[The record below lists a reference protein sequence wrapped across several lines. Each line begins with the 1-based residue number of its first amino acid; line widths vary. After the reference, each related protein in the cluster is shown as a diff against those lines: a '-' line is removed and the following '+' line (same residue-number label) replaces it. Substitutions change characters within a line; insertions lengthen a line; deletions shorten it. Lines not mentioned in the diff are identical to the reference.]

1 MQQTTGGALY
11 HCDDAGALA
20 PNKCR
25 YRVQAVPD
33 KHRSEILLMIELSK
47 PVPHTGSNFPSEQA
61 ERRDEQDHTWN
72 QQADRTR
79 ALGVA
84 QILL

>member
-1 MQQTTGGALY
+1 M
-11 HCDDAGALA
+11 CDGDPLLIGLER
-20 PNKCR
+20 PVTCELHV
-25 YRVQAVPD
+25 YCVLVSQA
-33 KHRSEILLMIELSK
+33 SK
-47 PVPHTGSNFPSEQA
+47 FPSEQA